1 MRDEDPPERVLRG
14 VSLRAGQGEF
24 IALLGRTGAG
34 KTTLCLSFNGLVP
47 QATGGVIR
55 GRVLVRG
62 RDTRRFPPAS
72 FARDVGMVFQDP
84 ESQLFQLT
92 VEDEIAFGLENLGVP
107 SDEIDRRIDWAL
119 SLVGMEGFRRRSPRQ
134 LSGGQMQRIAI
145 AAALAP
151 RPAMLVL
158 DEPTAH
164 LDPRGKAE
172 VFQTLDRLRHTLH
185 TTTIMATQD
194 IEWIARG
201 ASRLAVLR
209 EGQITSWDVNEWP
222 SHGVRTLCEWGVG
235 APQIARLV
243 SALRPASPNEH
254 RLPLT
259 VPEAARILSP
269 ARWRSRGSH
278 PSSSSPTAPP
288 SHPIVT
294 IERLSFAYPNG
305 VRALVDVSLRFHAGE
320 YIALVGPNGAGKST
334 LARLIMGLLRPT
346 EGRVQVRGH
355 DTQVTPVPRLAH
367 IVGYAFQNPDHQIFA
382 STVRE
387 EIAFGPQNMGWPAQD
402 VQKAV
407 DEMLGRFHLESLAD
421 VPPAVL
427 GYGLRRK
434 VAIAA
439 IAAARPDVLILD
451 EPTGGLDWATA
462 NELLDFLD
470 ELNDRG
476 TTVVLITHDMTIV
489 AERAQRS
496 IVLVDGQ
503 MIFDGTPR
511 ELFSRPNVLEAASLY
526 SPPVTRLAYA
536 LNAPPEVSPVLTVDE
551 FLRAWAGGPHHER

>member
-1 MRDEDPPERVLRG
+1 MLRG

-47 QATGGVIR
+47 QATGGAIR

-72 FARDVGMVFQDP
+72 FACDVGMVFQDP

-107 SDEIDRRIDWAL
+107 PDEIDRRIDWAL

-134 LSGGQMQRIAI
+134 LSGGQMQRIVI

-172 VFQTLDRLRHTLH
+172 VFQSLNRLRHTLH

-194 IEWIARG
+194 IEWISRG

-209 EGQITSWDVNEWP
+209 EGRIASWDMGEWP
-222 SHGVRTLCEWGVG
+222 SRGVDSLCEWGVG

-243 SALRPASPNEH
+243 SALRPASPNAH

-259 VPEAARILSP
+259 VSEAARILAP
-269 ARWRSRGSH
+269 ARWRSQDFH
-278 PSSSSPTAPP
+278 PSPGRLTASP
-288 SHPIVT
+288 SRPIVT
-294 IERLSFAYPNG
+294 IERLSFAYSNG
-305 VRALVDVSLRFHAGE
+305 VRALTDISLRFHAGE

-346 EGRVQVRGH
+346 AGRVWVREH
-355 DTQVTPVPRLAH
+355 DTRTTPVPGLAR

-382 STVRE
+382 PTVRE
-387 EIAFGPQNMGWPAQD
+387 EIAFGPRNMGWPAQD

-470 ELNDRG
+470 ELNSRG
-476 TTVVLITHDMTIV
+476 ITVVLITHDMTIV

-496 IVLVDGQ
+496 VVLVDGRV
-503 MIFDGTPR
+503 IFDGSPR
-511 ELFSRPNVLEAASLY
+511 ELFARSDVLEAASLY
-526 SPPVTRLAYA
+526 SPPVTRLAHA
-536 LNAPPEVSPVLTVDE
+536 LGAPPEISPVLTVDD
-551 FLRAWAGGPHHER
+551 FLRAWAGGPHHGR